1 MRKIDRLVF
10 SEVHKRQLR
19 RWRQRRLHEQ
29 VLQNAL
35 LNDNLNALLTIHVIF
50 KTLFY
55 SNNNFEAC
63 FFRMF
68 FGLFCLQ
75 QSTVTSLIASLKGI
89 RNDPR

>member
-29 VLQNAL
+29 VLQNAF
-35 LNDNLNALLTIHVIF
+35 LNALLTILVIL

-55 SNNNFEAC
+55 SNNNFEAL
-63 FFRMF
+63 FF
-68 FGLFCLQ
+68 
-75 QSTVTSLIASLKGI
+75 
-89 RNDPR
+89 